1 MTRRT
6 IPIESVAGFYALY
19 NAWIKI
25 SRGDGKDKREDVI
38 EYAKNVDANLR
49 KLSERIMSGRWK
61 PDKGRTF
68 KLFTEGKWRTIHV
81 VDVETRIVYQSLVT
95 AFDFPH
101 LLTNRTFGA
110 IKKRG
115 TLKANKQVRRDLYRH
130 PEYDYVIKTD
140 FHHYY
145 QSIVKKLL
153 MDKVRHKYKGSAAI
167 SLLESCLMAYLP
179 GEVQGISIGAV
190 TSQGL
195 GNLYL
200 DALDR
205 YIMEELHLG
214 CMSRNVDDTVIL
226 CKHEDGAI
234 IIPKLIEKA
243 RELGLRYGKIEFYPI
258 AARRIDFCGW
268 AVNRENAIVRRSTVR
283 RYKKRLKN
291 MEKYPQRINRTM
303 SVVGSYEGILKH
315 GDAYQLTLK
324 LHKDY
329 DEVFSRIYRYSSHK
343 GSSKRVPA
351 VA

>member
-6 IPIESVAGFYALY
+6 IPIENVAGFYALY

-167 SLLESCLMAYLP
+167 ILLESCLMAYLP

-243 RELGLRYGKIEFYPI
+243 RELGLTYGKIEFYPI
-258 AARRIDFCGW
+258 ATRRIDFCGW

>member
-1 MTRRT
+1 MKRRT
-6 IPIESVAGFYALY
+6 IPIEKVAGKYALY

-38 EYAKNVDANLR
+38 EYEKNLDANLKDLQR
-49 KLSERIMSGRWK
+49 RLLDGTWQ
-61 PDKGRTF
+61 PDEGRTF
-68 KLFTEGKWRTIHV
+68 NLYTEGKWRQIHV
-81 VDVETRIVYQSLVT
+81 VNVETRIVYQSLVT
-95 AFDFPH
+95 AFDFTH

-145 QSIVKKLL
+145 QNVIKVRL

-167 SLLESCLMAYLP
+167 ALLEKCIMAFMP
-179 GEVQGISIGAV
+179 DEVQGISIGAV

-200 DALDR
+200 DGMDR
-205 YIMEELHLG
+205 YIMEDLHHG
-214 CMSRNVDDTVIL
+214 CMARNVDDTVIL
-226 CKHEDGAI
+226 CRYEDGAV
-234 IIPKLIEKA
+234 IIPKLIAEAEK
-243 RELGLRYGKIEFYPI
+243 LGLTYGKIEFFPI
-258 AARRIDFCGW
+258 EARRIDFCGW

-283 RYKKRLKN
+283 RYRKRLSH
-291 MEKYPQRINRTM
+291 MEKYPERINRTM

-315 GDAYQLTLK
+315 GYAYLLTLK

-329 DEVFSRIYRYSSHK
+329 DEVFARINRYTARKRCRK
-343 GSSKRVPA
+343 GASA
-351 VA
+351 AA

>member
-1 MTRRT
+1 MKRRI
-6 IPIESVAGFYALY
+6 IPIERVAGFYALY

-38 EYAKNVDANLR
+38 EYSKNVDNNLR
-49 KLSERIMSGRWK
+49 KLSARIMSGKWK

-68 KLFTEGKWRTIHV
+68 MLYTEGKWRQIHV
-81 VDVETRIVYQSLVT
+81 VDVETRIVYQALVD
-95 AFDFPH
+95 AFDFPK

-167 SLLESCLMAYLP
+167 DLLEKCIMAYLP

-205 YIMEELHLG
+205 YIMEELKHG

-226 CKHEDGAI
+226 CKHEDGAV
-234 IIPKLIEKA
+234 IIPKLIEEA
-243 RELGLRYGKIEFYPI
+243 RKLGLTYGKIEFFPI
-258 AARRIDFCGW
+258 DKRRIDFCGW

-315 GDAYQLTLK
+315 GDAYKLTIK

-329 DEVFSRIYRYSSHK
+329 DEVFNRIYRYSSR
-343 GSSKRVPA
+343 KRSGQRTPA
-351 VA
+351 AA